1 MSVASSLLV
10 CFKDPSSLSPGMVK
24 DTDRPKVSISASE
37 RAAVEAM
44 ASKLPAW
51 AKESGLHLQCV
62 EGESKLTTVVRA
74 FAHGMLKLEK
84 ENENTKSKKEKRIT
98 KKKHTKVTHKEQHI
112 R

>member
-1 MSVASSLLV
+1 M
-10 CFKDPSSLSPGMVK
+10 CFRDPSVVTFPRDGK

-74 FAHGMLKLEK
+74 FAHGMFCSEPPKWLQPGLFQLQVEV
-84 ENENTKSKKEKRIT
+84 SSRR
-98 KKKHTKVTHKEQHI
+98 HADSC
-112 R
+112 